1 MDLNINSPA
10 FFTEHY
16 GVDDEVYQ
24 FCQKASLFFKDKEY
38 SDTLHIIGI
47 LPVAAPQEL
56 YDNGKWKEKAEFLCN
71 KSVASIVIRMDF
83 ENYYNA
89 DSAGKAEQIKGMI
102 LTAVKRIK
110 SKGKFR
116 YDEFKEDLLSL

>member
-24 FCQKASLFFKDKEY
+24 YCQKASLFFKDKEY
-38 SDTLHIIGI
+38 CDTLHIIGI

-56 YDNGKWKEKAEFLCN
+56 YDN
-71 KSVASIVIRMDF
+71 
-83 ENYYNA
+83 A
-89 DSAGKAEQIKGMI
+89 DSTGKAEQIKGMI